1 MSSIMEKMMT
11 EYAEEYAKEYAKEKI
26 EYRDAESFIE
36 NVDILAKKFNV
47 TTAEACTFLNKTIE
61 DYQRAKEIVENAN
74 TEELAVEY
82 A

>member
-11 EYAEEYAKEYAKEKI
+11 EYAE
-26 EYRDAESFIE
+26 
-36 NVDILAKKFNV
+36 
-47 TTAEACTFLNKTIE
+47 

-74 TEELAVEY
+74 PEELAVEY

>member
-1 MSSIMEKMMT
+1 MSSIIEKMMT
-11 EYAEEYAKEYAKEKI
+11 EYAKEQI
-26 EYRDAESFIE
+26 EYRDAESLIE
-36 NVDILAKKFNV
+36 NVDILAKRFNV

>member
-1 MSSIMEKMMT
+1 MSSIIEKMMT
-11 EYAEEYAKEYAKEKI
+11 EYAKERI
-26 EYRDAESFIE
+26 EYRDAESLIE

-47 TTAEACTFLNKTIE
+47 TTSEACTFLNKTIE

>member
-11 EYAEEYAKEYAKEKI
+11 EYAEEYAKEKI

-36 NVDILAKKFNV
+36 NVDILSKRFNV